1 MAVRESCSVIWL
13 CKLLSFRCAGRKPET
28 NTYNLNRSY
37 TRVFDVFYV
46 TLDFSC
52 LTCPVLMLT
61 CGRWL
66 VYTVDDSL
74 DPHLL
79 VIA

>member
-1 MAVRESCSVIWL
+1 MAVRDL
-13 CKLLSFRCAGRKPET
+13 ALLFGFVNYCHSGVQGVNLNQT
-28 NTYNLNRSY
+28 HNLNRSY
-37 TRVFDVFYV
+37 ARVFDVFYV

-79 VIA
+79 VMS